1 MPWYNFKF
9 NHIKSDVG
17 CSSYGIFIKVGQW
30 AFSTY
35 YTISK
40 GEKELCFSK
49 YSLLFW
55 GIYSA
60 SRKYWQCLACSTFS
74 HVYITIFYSWHKSW
88 KKNLLHLWYRCG
100 FFYVIRYGRKFLG
113 IMHRLHSA
121 AKQSTVQCSNL
132 FMAAPKRKQKMR
144 KKACWQCFR

>member
-1 MPWYNFKF
+1 M
-9 NHIKSDVG
+9 
-17 CSSYGIFIKVGQW
+17 
-30 AFSTY
+30 
-35 YTISK
+35 
-40 GEKELCFSK
+40 
-49 YSLLFW
+49 LFW

-88 KKNLLHLWYRCG
+88 KKKSAAFVISLC

-113 IMHRLHSA
+113 IMHGLHSA

-132 FMAAPKRKQKMR
+132 FVATPKRKQKMR
-144 KKACWQCFR
+144 KKSMLAMLQIEKKNLVLPAFLGTCFWHSLYGALISWQTLSSSI